1 MQDDRQVSDAHDGPA
16 YPHRIARHMLV
27 EGHTPTTTYREAV
40 PPDER
45 QLNSQGRPAGVVDA
59 AVSWADYM
67 TAMEMVD
74 RACVFGNRFKDGQ
87 MPAGAEGAGVQWQGD
102 VNAQTAT
109 FVRAYPEKLVGF
121 MSVHP
126 EEGDVVAEIER
137 CVADL
142 GLKGIKLG
150 PNYQRFDPLRR
161 DARLV
166 YETAQ
171 RQGIPILFHQG
182 TSPMRTAPIR
192 YAHPLVIDEVAMS
205 FPALRIVM
213 AHMRHPW
220 HADTIAVIRKHP
232 HVYADVSANFCRP
245 WQQYQGLRLATEWNV
260 LDKLVFVSDYPV
272 ATPRETLEGTLAV
285 NRVVAGTGPPPG
297 PHDALRA
304 ALERD
309 TLALLGINPA

>member
-1 MQDDRQVSDAHDGPA
+1 
-16 YPHRIARHMLV
+16 MLV
-27 EGHTPTTTYREAV
+27 DVHTHTPTHRDAV
-40 PPDER
+40 PPDQR
-45 QLNSQGRPAGVVDA
+45 QLNSQWRPDRVVDA

-74 RACVFGNRFKDGQ
+74 RACVFGIRFKDGQ
-87 MPAGAEGAGVQWQGD
+87 MPTGAEGAGVQWQGD

-109 FVRAYPEKLVGF
+109 FVRAHPAKLVGF

-137 CVADL
+137 CVTDL

-150 PNYQRFDPLRR
+150 PNYQGFDPLGRG
-161 DARLV
+161 ARLV

-171 RQGIPILFHQG
+171 RLGIPILFHQG

-192 YAHPLVIDEVAMS
+192 YAHPLVMDEVAMA
-205 FPALRIVM
+205 FPELRIVM
-213 AHMRHPW
+213 AHMGHPW

-232 HVYADVSANFCRP
+232 HVYADVSANFYRP

-260 LDKLVFVSDYPV
+260 LDKLVFGSDYPV

-285 NRVVAGTGPPPG
+285 NRVVDGTGLPRVPE
-297 PHDALRA
+297 DALRA

>member
-1 MQDDRQVSDAHDGPA
+1 
-16 YPHRIARHMLV
+16 MLV
-27 EGHTPTTTYREAV
+27 DVHTHTPTHRDAV

-45 QLNSQGRPAGVVDA
+45 QLNSQWRPDRVVDA

-74 RACVFGNRFKDGQ
+74 RACVFGIRFKDGQ
-87 MPAGAEGAGVQWQGD
+87 MPTGAEGAGVQWQGD

-109 FVRAYPEKLVGF
+109 FVRAHPAKLVGF

-137 CVADL
+137 CVSDL
-142 GLKGIKLG
+142 GLNGIKLG
-150 PNYQRFDPLRR
+150 PNYQGFDPLGRG
-161 DARLV
+161 ARLV

-192 YAHPLVIDEVAMS
+192 YAHPLVMDEVAMS
-205 FPALRIVM
+205 FPELRIVM
-213 AHMRHPW
+213 AHMGHPW

-232 HVYADVSANFCRP
+232 HVYADVSANFYRP

-260 LDKLVFVSDYPV
+260 LDKLVFGSDYPV

-285 NRVVAGTGPPPG
+285 NRVVDRTGLPRVPE
-297 PHDALRA
+297 DAFRA